1 MMRKVDATSGNL
13 PKLIFIYTIPL
24 ILTTVL
30 QNLFDIADKAVLG
43 NMAGTTAVASIA
55 ATTTVTSLI
64 INGAVGLST
73 GTAIIL
79 ARFVGQKNEE
89 KIRKTI
95 DTSVITSLF
104 IGLLVAAVGYFLTPL
119 FLTFTN
125 CPKECYDGALVYMR
139 IIIVATPVTLLY
151 NYGSAILRTLG
162 DSQRPLI
169 YITVSG
175 VVNVVLNIILCLVLP
190 QKVVAVAIATVVSR
204 LISAILVF
212 RRLCMLEDNARVDIK
227 QMRFDFC
234 SFRCIIRFGVPASI
248 SLLVLPLGN
257 LQIAT
262 AINSYGANALAGHS
276 AAISVETITFAF
288 TEGFATTALTFMGQN
303 IGAGNTERVRK
314 TFRLCLIYCT
324 VIAGALGVLTYLTG
338 ELWIGIIVGMS
349 STAAIKYGM
358 MRLFYVAVFMFIY
371 AFSCILASATRAF
384 GYPMLTS
391 MTNIAI
397 NLGFRVLWMQFVYPI
412 YPKFVTIMQCYTVAW
427 TLNFVIYLLF
437 TVIVYRRYV
446 KKGICKEI

>member
-64 INGAVGLST
+64 VNGAVGLST

-79 ARFVGQKNEE
+79 ARFVGQKNEK

-95 DTSVITSLF
+95 DTSIITSLS
-104 IGLLVAAVGYFLTPL
+104 IGLLVAVVGYILTPF
-119 FLTFTN
+119 FLKATN
-125 CPKECYDGALVYMR
+125 CPKECYDGALIYMR

-169 YITVSG
+169 YITVAG
-175 VVNVVLNIILCLVLP
+175 VVNVVLNVILCLVLP
-190 QKVVAVAIATVVSR
+190 QKVVAVAIATVVSK

-212 RRLCMLEDNARVDIK
+212 RRLCKLEDSARVDIK
-227 QMRFDFC
+227 QMRFDFG
-234 SFRCIIRFGVPASI
+234 SFMSIIRFGVPASI

-303 IGAGNTERVRK
+303 VGAGNTERVRK

-324 VIAGALGVLTYLTG
+324 VVAGALGVLTYLTG

-358 MRLFYVAVFMFIY
+358 MRLFYVAVFMFIH
-371 AFSCILASATRAF
+371 AFSCILASAMRAF

-397 NLGFRVLWMQFVYPI
+397 NLGFRVLWMQFIYPI

-427 TLNFVIYLLF
+427 ILNLVFYVLF
-437 TVIVYRRYV
+437 TFIVYRRYV

>member
-1 MMRKVDATSGNL
+1 MMRKVDATTGNL
-13 PKLIFIYTIPL
+13 PKLIIIYTIPL

-30 QNLFDIADKAVLG
+30 QNLFDMVDKAVLG

-79 ARFVGQKNEE
+79 ARFVGQKDEG

-104 IGLLVAAVGYFLTPL
+104 IGLLVAVVGYFLTPF
-119 FLTFTN
+119 FLTATN
-125 CPKECYDGALVYMR
+125 CPRECYDGALVYMR
-139 IIIVATPVTLLY
+139 IIIVATPITLLY

-169 YITVSG
+169 YIVIAG
-175 VVNVVLNIILCLVLP
+175 AVNVVLNIVLCLILP

-204 LISAILVF
+204 LISAVLVV
-212 RRLCMLEDNARVDIK
+212 RRLCKLEDSSRVDIK
-227 QMRFDFC
+227 QMRFDFR
-234 SFRCIIRFGVPASI
+234 SFTRIIRFGIPASI

-288 TEGFATTALTFMGQN
+288 CEGFATTALTFMGQN
-303 IGAGNTERVRK
+303 IGAGNT
-314 TFRLCLIYCT
+314 
-324 VIAGALGVLTYLTG
+324 
-338 ELWIGIIVGMS
+338 
-349 STAAIKYGM
+349 
-358 MRLFYVAVFMFIY
+358 
-371 AFSCILASATRAF
+371 
-384 GYPMLTS
+384 
-391 MTNIAI
+391 
-397 NLGFRVLWMQFVYPI
+397 
-412 YPKFVTIMQCYTVAW
+412 
-427 TLNFVIYLLF
+427 
-437 TVIVYRRYV
+437 
-446 KKGICKEI
+446 